1 MSTKM
6 FSVVM
11 LLMFGFMLPG
21 PAKAG
26 SPGRPLSS
34 FAGTYSVTAH
44 GNFGYCLGPPSFT
57 VEVSCISSGAVAFPT
72 TAVDVGTGT
81 RDKNGNAC
89 TTFHETDSDLVPG
102 TSATSSVSFP
112 EAETGTSYDPTTQ
125 SGDSSWITYSNGKCV
140 GAKYE
145 NSGTPVISLTGTY
158 HFVFSANGTRRDW
171 IITSFNDSVGG
182 FADFV
187 YSGTEL
193 QQ

>member
-1 MSTKM
+1 MSKKV

-34 FAGTYSVTAH
+34 FDGTFSVTAH
-44 GNFGYCLGPPSFT
+44 GNFAFCLGPSF
-57 VEVSCISSGAVAFPT
+57 VEVSCTSSGAVAFPT

-81 RDKNGNAC
+81 RDKKGNAC
-89 TTFHETDSDLVPG
+89 TTYHETDSDLVPG
-102 TSATSSVSFP
+102 TAGTTAPIFP
-112 EAETGTSYDPTTQ
+112 EVETITSYDPTTQ

-140 GAKYE
+140 GAKFE
-145 NSGTPVISLTGTY
+145 SSGTPVISLTGTY

-182 FADFV
+182 VADFV
-187 YSGTEL
+187 YYGTEL